1 MWQVRE
7 IQLRDRELRRALT
20 YRCQALL
27 TRAMDPELI
36 EQLRLWLLEFA
47 EQAAQPER
55 AGASQHCATR
65 WILREADEADKVAT
79 QSRCGLSNYRG
90 GFELQDIMAAAAGGQ
105 KIDLSLIVQIVRS
118 YLVKNCVAIDQIGD
132 LIASVY
138 QTLSGLGKSPPCAVA
153 KQMKP
158 AVPIRQSVKHGYV
171 VCLECGFRGATLR
184 RHLRVRHGLEIVAYR
199 ARWKLPSDYPMTA
212 PASSERRSK
221 TGLLPQPFAEETLAH
236 QPRAGNRTTPARASP
251 NIYQLRTQPL
261 GNRYHSE
268 H

>member
-1 MWQVRE
+1 MG
-7 IQLRDRELRRALT
+7 
-20 YRCQALL
+20 
-27 TRAMDPELI
+27 PELI

-65 WILREADEADKVAT
+65 SILREADEADKAAT
-79 QSRCGLSNYRG
+79 QSRCGLSNFRG
-90 GFELQDIMAAAAGGQ
+90 DFEREDIMAAAAGGQ
-105 KIDLSLIVQIVRS
+105 KIDPSLIVQIVRS

-184 RHLRVRHGLEIVAYR
+184 RHLRVRHGLEVVAYR
-199 ARWKLPSDYPMTA
+199 ARWKLPSDYPLTA
-212 PASSERRSK
+212 PTSSERRSK
-221 TGLLPQPFAEETLAH
+221 AGLGYKLAAAKEVLATRQWGGNSNPGISQPKSMSTGGTISE
-236 QPRAGNRTTPARASP
+236 NRV
-251 NIYQLRTQPL
+251 
-261 GNRYHSE
+261 
-268 H
+268 

>member
-1 MWQVRE
+1 MY
-7 IQLRDRELRRALT
+7 DRELQHVLAG
-20 YRCQALL
+20 RCQALL
-27 TRAMDPELI
+27 TRAIDPKLI
-36 EQLRLWLLEFA
+36 EQLRLWLIEFA

-65 WILREADEADKVAT
+65 WILREADEGGKAAT
-79 QSRCGLSNYRG
+79 QSRYGSSNFG
-90 GFELQDIMAAAAGGQ
+90 GNFEQEDIMAAVAGGQ
-105 KIDLSLIVQIVRS
+105 KIDPSLIAQIVRS

-138 QTLSGLGKSPPCAVA
+138 QTLSSLGKSPPCVEA
-153 KQMKP
+153 KEMKP
-158 AVPIRQSVKHGYV
+158 AVPIQQSVKHSYV

-184 RHLRVRHGLEIVAYR
+184 RHLRVRHGLEVVAYR

-221 TGLLPQPFAEETLAH
+221 IRLLPQPVAEEALACR
-236 QPRAGNRTTPARASP
+236 PRAGNRTTPARASP
-251 NIYQLRTQPL
+251 NLYQLGTQPL
-261 GNRYHSE
+261 GNRCHSE